1 MKILHLNTDDIFG
14 GAANAAFRLNYGL
27 RQISVDSKML
37 VQAKKSDNIHVYGP
51 DSKLNRVWSKIRP
64 ALDILPLQLCRR
76 KNKTIYHIQWFPGS
90 PLKNISLVNP
100 DIIHLHWIC
109 DGFIRIE
116 ALKKIKKPV
125 VWTLHDMWAFTGGCN
140 YSEGCE
146 RYKSSCGKCPQ
157 LSSLKERD
165 FSRWV
170 WHRKYKA
177 WQNLN
182 PTIVTPSRWLAE
194 CVKESSLFYNKK
206 IEVIPNGINLQ
217 NFKPMD
223 KSIARELLN
232 LPKRKKF
239 VLFGA
244 IKATGDT
251 RKGFQYLKPL
261 FQKLKENS
269 LSKDIEIIVFG
280 SSEPKNAPNFGV
292 PIHYMG
298 RLHDEISLNIAYNVA
313 DVFVL
318 PSLQENLPN
327 TGLEAMA
334 CGTPCVAFNIGGM
347 SDLIEHKKTGY
358 LAKPYESEDLARGIA
373 WVLENEGRYQKLSSN
388 ARKKAEQEFG
398 MELQAQRFVMLYKEL
413 LGFKT
418 G

>member
-14 GAANAAFRLNYGL
+14 GAARAAFRLNDGL

-37 VQAKKSDNIHVYGP
+37 VQDKKSDSIHVYGP
-51 DSKLNRVWSKIRP
+51 DSKLSRVWSKIRP
-64 ALDILPLQLCRR
+64 ALDILPLQLCRER
-76 KNKTIYHIQWFPGS
+76 KKTIYHIQWLPGS
-90 PLKNISLVNP
+90 PLNNISLVNP

-109 DGFIRIE
+109 GGFVRIE

-125 VWTLHDMWAFTGGCN
+125 VWTLHDMWAFTGGCH
-140 YSEGCE
+140 YGEGCE
-146 RYKSSCGKCPQ
+146 RFKSSCGKCPQ
-157 LSSLKERD
+157 LSSHEERD

-182 PTIVTPSRWLAE
+182 PTIVTPSRWLAK

-206 IEVIPNGINLQ
+206 IEVIPNGIDLKT
-217 NFKPMD
+217 FKPMD
-223 KSIARELLN
+223 RSIARELLN
-232 LPKRKKF
+232 LPKSKKL

-244 IKATGDT
+244 LDATSDS

-280 SSEPKNAPNFGV
+280 SSEPKNAPYFGV

-298 RLHDEISLNIAYNVA
+298 RLHDDISLVILYSAA
-313 DVFVL
+313 DVMIV
-318 PSLQENLPN
+318 PSTQEAFGQ
-327 TGLEAMA
+327 TALEAMA
-334 CGTPCVAFNIGGM
+334 CATPVVAFSNSGLKDIVN
-347 SDLIEHKKTGY
+347 HKINGY
-358 LAKPYESEDLARGIA
+358 LAKAFDIADFARGIEFIFSA
-373 WVLENEGRYQKLSSN
+373 KTSKEDMRKL
-388 ARKKAEQEFG
+388 AREKVKKEFKI
-398 MELQAQRFVMLYKEL
+398 EKVATQYLNLYKKVL
-413 LGFKT
+413 S
-418 G
+418 